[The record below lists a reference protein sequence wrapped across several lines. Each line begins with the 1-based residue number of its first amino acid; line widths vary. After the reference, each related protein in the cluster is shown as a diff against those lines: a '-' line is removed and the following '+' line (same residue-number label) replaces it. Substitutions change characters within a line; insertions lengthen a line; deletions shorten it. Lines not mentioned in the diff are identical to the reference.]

1 MDTLEILQ
9 VESRGVISALGAW
22 QEHLRPGSRS
32 TCLPAAAHPQRRAGL
47 LPAAC
52 PSPARSQGYRRIRG
66 SGVTEEQI
74 LVLCRGEVRVHG
86 GPLTLLQDPVQEQ
99 GTVLLCLG
107 PGVRS
112 QLRPRG

>member
-1 MDTLEILQ
+1 M
-9 VESRGVISALGAW
+9 
-22 QEHLRPGSRS
+22 
-32 TCLPAAAHPQRRAGL
+32 
-47 LPAAC
+47 
-52 PSPARSQGYRRIRG
+52 
-66 SGVTEEQI
+66 TEEQI